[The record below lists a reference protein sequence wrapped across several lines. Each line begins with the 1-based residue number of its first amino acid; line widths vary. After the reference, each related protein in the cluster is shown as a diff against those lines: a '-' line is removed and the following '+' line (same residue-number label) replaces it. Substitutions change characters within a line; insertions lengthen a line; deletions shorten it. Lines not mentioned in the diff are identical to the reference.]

1 MRQRFFAA
9 NCGSGLD
16 DGRRVK
22 VAQFFTGLPERRDAA
37 RLNTDSHRLN
47 RFKSERT
54 TTDFT
59 DKNGL
64 NSFSFQNRFVLDP
77 RASVLIR
84 GRLLSLIGSIGVNR
98 C

>member
-16 DGRRVK
+16 DDRRVK

-64 NSFSFQNRFVLDP
+64 NSFLFEVVSF
-77 RASVLIR
+77 LIR
-84 GRLLSLIGSIGVNR
+84 VHPRESVVSLFLIGSIGVNR